1 MKSNAII
8 GVVMSFALAFALMS
22 GSGLGPVIFGQ
33 DNDTGDSMGK
43 PNSTLS
49 EFESIAEEEKTTDVG
64 LLGSLGTLGGNPII
78 GLILAFGDTAKALL
92 GTVVL
97 FPLYLTRLGFPS
109 YFSYPVGVLCQVITT
124 VGFFQVITGRE
135 LL

>member
-1 MKSNAII
+1 MKSNAVI

-22 GSGLGPVIFGQ
+22 GSGLGATIFGQ
-33 DNDTGDSMGK
+33 EQTE
-43 PNSTLS
+43 STLD
-49 EFESIAEEEKTTDVG
+49 EFESVAEEERQTEVG
-64 LLGSLGTLGGNPII
+64 LLGSLGALGGNPII
-78 GLILAFGDTAKALL
+78 GFIIDFGDTAKALL
-92 GTVVL
+92 STVVL